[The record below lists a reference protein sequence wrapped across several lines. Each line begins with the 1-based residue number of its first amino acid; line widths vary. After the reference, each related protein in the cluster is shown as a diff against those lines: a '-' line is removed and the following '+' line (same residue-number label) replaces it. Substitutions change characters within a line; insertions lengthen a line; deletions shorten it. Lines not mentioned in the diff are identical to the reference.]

1 MQTDCTKEGIDM
13 SIFSTTFGWARAL
26 ALGGALL
33 VGAVA
38 VAGPAAASGGFQP
51 DVACLEASNI
61 SLAEA
66 DDANATL
73 GFSDFAD
80 SLSIVS
86 ITDADDAYATLG
98 ATAVIDQAESIGF
111 TQVDEQADAAQINCS
126 R

>member
-1 MQTDCTKEGIDM
+1 M
-13 SIFSTTFGWARAL
+13 SIFSTTFGWARVL

-38 VAGPAAASGGFQP
+38 VAGPAAASSGFQR

-66 DDANATL
+66 DDANVTL
-73 GFSDFAD
+73 SFSDFAD
-80 SLSIVS
+80 TLTIVS
-86 ITDADDAYATLG
+86 ITDADEANVTLG
-98 ATAVIDQAESIGF
+98 ATAVIDEAESIGF
-111 TQVDEQADAAQINCS
+111 TQADEQADAAQINCS